1 MPDSMMYHE
10 DNYVVLPPS
19 MQEQF
24 VKLPELEDILRGL
37 LAQNQDRLPVD
48 LQKFPSIEQQVEC
61 LIKTACEFES
71 EDGTWQW
78 FVVRLEK
85 PKGK

>member
-1 MPDSMMYHE
+1 
-10 DNYVVLPPS
+10 
-19 MQEQF
+19 
-24 VKLPELEDILRGL
+24 L